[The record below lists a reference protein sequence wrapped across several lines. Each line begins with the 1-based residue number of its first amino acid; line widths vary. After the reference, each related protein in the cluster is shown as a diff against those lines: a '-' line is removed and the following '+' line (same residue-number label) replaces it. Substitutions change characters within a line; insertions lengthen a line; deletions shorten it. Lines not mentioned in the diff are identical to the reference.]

1 MSLDV
6 IHAFGFTLELSISKG
21 MRAFLSWRPL
31 ILLWHCFLAKDIQD
45 EIQNCAGI
53 WMMTM
58 IFSHNPSMD
67 DDDNHYDNHLG
78 NILMMIINFNN
89 TCFNCTHFD
98 HSLWLKVDHSSRFL
112 VRPTHDWNLREFP
125 WIKHHMT
132 WDPRNSHGEL
142 VRNTCLW
149 KGSINLFSCIL
160 VIPKFPRESVKNSSS
175 YIRHST

>member
-1 MSLDV
+1 MPVGRTVEQTWQMSPNLV
-6 IHAFGFTLELSISKG
+6 KAFDFTLNMFHSKG
-21 MRAFLSWRPL
+21 LRQRFKQS
-31 ILLWHCFLAKDIQD
+31 
-45 EIQNCAGI
+45 CAGI
-53 WMMTM
+53 C
-58 IFSHNPSMD
+58 
-67 DDDNHYDNHLG
+67 
-78 NILMMIINFNN
+78 MMIINFNN

-142 VRNTCLW
+142 VRNTSLW

-160 VIPKFPRESVKNSSS
+160 VIPKFPREAVKKSSS
-175 YIRHST
+175 YLRHST

>member
-1 MSLDV
+1 MMRAYSLWQVTKHLLHFFACFKILLLCWRDSLNSKSNCMSLIIEEIKLV
-6 IHAFGFTLELSISKG
+6 IYC
-21 MRAFLSWRPL
+21 W
-31 ILLWHCFLAKDIQD
+31 
-45 EIQNCAGI
+45 
-53 WMMTM
+53 
-58 IFSHNPSMD
+58 
-67 DDDNHYDNHLG
+67 
-78 NILMMIINFNN
+78 IINFNN

-142 VRNTCLW
+142 VRNTSLW

-160 VIPKFPRESVKNSSS
+160 VIPKFPREPVTNSSS
-175 YIRHST
+175 YLRHST